1 MEKRLYR
8 TEKGK
13 VWAGIFSG
21 MAEYFDI
28 DPVLL
33 RIGWVAFMLGTGVF
47 PGLLFYLIA
56 WLIIPKEPIKQQ
68 EEKNTDSAKDPQ

>member
-8 TEKGK
+8 KQEGK
-13 VWAGIFSG
+13 VWAGVFTG
-21 MAEYFDI
+21 MAEYFEI

-33 RIGWVAFMLGTGVF
+33 RVGWVAFMLGTGIF

-56 WLIIPKEPIKQQ
+56 WAIIPERKESTR
-68 EEKNTDSAKDPQ
+68 EDSTETKKDPE

>member
-8 TEKGK
+8 KREGK
-13 VWAGIFSG
+13 VWAGVFTG
-21 MAEYFDI
+21 LAEYFEI

-33 RIGWVAFMLGTGVF
+33 RVGWVAFMLGTGIF

-56 WLIIPKEPIKQQ
+56 WAIIPERTEDKADTK
-68 EEKNTDSAKDPQ
+68 KDPE

>member
-1 MEKRLYR
+1 MEKHLYR
-8 TEKGK
+8 KEKGK

-21 MAEYFDI
+21 MAEYFDV

-33 RIGWVAFMLGTGVF
+33 RVGWVAFMLGTGIF

-56 WLIIPKEPIKQQ
+56 WAIIPLEGTHSDN
-68 EEKNTDSAKDPQ
+68 EESPR

>member
-8 TEKGK
+8 KEKGK
-13 VWAGIFSG
+13 VWAGVFSG
-21 MAEYFDI
+21 MAEYFNV

-47 PGLLFYLIA
+47 PGIFFYLIA
-56 WLIIPKEPIKQQ
+56 WLIIPMERSNSNNEDQQ
-68 EEKNTDSAKDPQ
+68 H